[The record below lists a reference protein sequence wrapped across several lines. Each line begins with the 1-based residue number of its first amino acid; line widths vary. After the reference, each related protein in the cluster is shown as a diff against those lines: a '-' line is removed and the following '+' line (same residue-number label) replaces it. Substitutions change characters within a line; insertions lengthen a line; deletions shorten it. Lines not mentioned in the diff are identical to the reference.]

1 MIASSRR
8 TFGDAT
14 TLDRRVAQVRV
25 VDPHHPLYG
34 KCFPVSDRR
43 SGRGPRL
50 IVIRLPDGRERGIS
64 RSATAPTSA
73 SDDLAAA
80 APSRQVHIS
89 VRTLLPLANH
99 VRAVLASRHAD
110 LEGGGGRDLDQMA
123 AKRGRRCCHAC
134 GRSSQSRHSVSW
146 RSGWDSSCNACG
158 RGPSAQRRVIVLSMT
173 LSTDER
179 ITNAHRAKLAYVYVR
194 QSSPGQ
200 VRHHQESTELQYRLV
215 ERATLF
221 GWPRER
227 VHVIDDDLGKSGT
240 SSRDRH
246 GFQTLIAEVGLGKAG
261 LVMSLDASRLARNN
275 RDWHQLLEL
284 CSLFG
289 VLIADGERL
298 YDPAAYHDR
307 LLLGLSGIM
316 SEAELHQ
323 IKIRLHQGERQKAAR
338 GELRLPLPA
347 GLIHNRDGSVTFN
360 PDEEVQ
366 ERLRLVFAKFRE
378 LRSAKAVMRYLRR
391 GNLLL
396 PVRPLHGPA
405 PHDVVWRVA
414 DSARVIQILKNPAY
428 AGAYVYGRR
437 RPDPLRRQ
445 PGSERIGTVA
455 VAPEDWSIC
464 LKDAHPAYV
473 DWDEFMAN
481 RRQLVDNLNRYDTG
495 RPGVPRKGNA
505 LLQGIVSCGRC
516 ARRMCLRYSGPNGD
530 YPVYVCVADHS
541 SEGRP
546 KCQEVRAL
554 AVDAEVERLILEALT
569 PDRIALAVAALGEI
583 EAETRAMERQ
593 WTLKRERARYDAER
607 ARRQYDAVEPENR
620 LVARS
625 LERVWEERLRRVDQI
640 EQEYNAWRREQA
652 VSISESDRQ
661 EILALGEDLPRLW
674 DATTTTISG
683 PQADRSTGDQG
694 GHAGS
699 ETSARLRLDQDYLA
713 DWFDKRALVAATCAE
728 LCAARR
734 SGPSAPAHHRAERPA
749 EDGWRDRPHP

>member
-1 MIASSRR
+1 
-8 TFGDAT
+8 
-14 TLDRRVAQVRV
+14 
-25 VDPHHPLYG
+25 
-34 KCFPVSDRR
+34 
-43 SGRGPRL
+43 
-50 IVIRLPDGRERGIS
+50 
-64 RSATAPTSA
+64 
-73 SDDLAAA
+73 
-80 APSRQVHIS
+80 
-89 VRTLLPLANH
+89 LL
-99 VRAVLASRHAD
+99 ST
-110 LEGGGGRDLDQMA
+110 
-123 AKRGRRCCHAC
+123 
-134 GRSSQSRHSVSW
+134 
-146 RSGWDSSCNACG
+146 
-158 RGPSAQRRVIVLSMT
+158 T

-179 ITNAHRAKLAYVYVR
+179 ITTAHRAKLAYVYVR

-215 ERATLF
+215 ERAAVF

-240 SSRDRH
+240 SSRDRY

-323 IKIRLHQGERQKAAR
+323 IKIRLHRGERQKAAR

-347 GLIHNRDGSVTFN
+347 GLIHTRDGSVTFN

-405 PHDVVWRVA
+405 PHDVVWRPA
-414 DSARVIQILKNPAY
+414 DSARVINILKNPAY

-437 RPDPLRRQ
+437 RQDPLRRQ
-445 PGSERIGTVA
+445 PGSDRIGTAA

-464 LKDAHPAYV
+464 LRDAHPAYL
-473 DWDEFMAN
+473 DWNEFMAN
-481 RRQLVDNLNRYDTG
+481 RRQLADNVGRYDAG
-495 RPGVPRKGNA
+495 RPGAPRKGNA

-516 ARRMCLRYSGPNGD
+516 ARRMCLRYSGPHGD
-530 YPVYVCVADHS
+530 YPVYVCVADS
-541 SEGRP
+541 SAEGRP
-546 KCQEVRAL
+546 RCQEVRAL
-554 AVDAEVERLILEALT
+554 AVDAEVERLILTALT
-569 PDRIALAVAALGEI
+569 PDRIVLAIAALGEI
-583 EAETRAMERQ
+583 EEETRAMERQ
-593 WTLKRERARYDAER
+593 WSLKRERARYDAER

-625 LERVWEERLRRVDQI
+625 LERVWEERLRRVGQV
-640 EQEYNAWRREQA
+640 EQEYDAWRREQS
-652 VSISESDRQ
+652 VSISDNDRA
-661 EILALGEDLPRLW
+661 EILALGEELPRLW
-674 DATTTTISG
+674 RAATTRS
-683 PQADRSTGDQG
+683 ADRKQIVRLVIKDVALDQKRRRGYVWIKVIWQTGAASEHWLQRCVQGYEQHADQD
-694 GHAGS
+694 
-699 ETSARLRLDQDYLA
+699 RLRQCITELNRQQKMDGEIAAILNKEA
-713 DWFDKRALVAATCAE
+713 LRTAHGAPFSGGMVHVLRKRWRIQSVKINGTAANPQQWPDGSYSVQGAATAIGITPQVIFDW
-728 LCAARR
+728 LRKGWLTGTQLAKGMPWQISLSPDQAAVLRARVRR
-734 SGPSAPAHHRAERPA
+734 TNRSKREAS
-749 EDGWRDRPHP
+749 

>member
-1 MIASSRR
+1 M
-8 TFGDAT
+8 
-14 TLDRRVAQVRV
+14 
-25 VDPHHPLYG
+25 
-34 KCFPVSDRR
+34 
-43 SGRGPRL
+43 
-50 IVIRLPDGRERGIS
+50 
-64 RSATAPTSA
+64 
-73 SDDLAAA
+73 
-80 APSRQVHIS
+80 
-89 VRTLLPLANH
+89 
-99 VRAVLASRHAD
+99 
-110 LEGGGGRDLDQMA
+110 
-123 AKRGRRCCHAC
+123 
-134 GRSSQSRHSVSW
+134 
-146 RSGWDSSCNACG
+146 
-158 RGPSAQRRVIVLSMT
+158 LSTT

-179 ITNAHRAKLAYVYVR
+179 ITTAHRAKLAYVYVR

-215 ERATLF
+215 ERAALF

-405 PHDVVWRVA
+405 PHDVVWRAA
-414 DSARVIQILKNPAY
+414 DSARVIHILKNPAY

-464 LKDAHPAYV
+464 LKDAHPAYL

-481 RRQLVDNLNRYDTG
+481 RRQLADNVARYDAG
-495 RPGVPRKGNA
+495 RPGAPRKGNG

-516 ARRMCLRYSGPNGD
+516 ARRMCLRYSGPHGD
-530 YPVYVCVADHS
+530 YPVYVCVADQN

-546 KCQEVRAL
+546 RCQEVRAL

-583 EAETRAMERQ
+583 EEETRAMERQ
-593 WTLKRERARYDAER
+593 WSLKRERARYDAER

-625 LERVWEERLRRVDQI
+625 LERVWEERLRRADQI
-640 EQEYNAWRREQA
+640 EQEYDAWRREQA
-652 VSISESDRQ
+652 VSISDSDRQ

-674 DATTTTISG
+674 HAATTAISR
-683 PQADRSTGDQG
+683 PQADRSAGDQR

-699 ETSARLRLDQDYLA
+699 EAAARLRLDQGHLA
-713 DWFDKRALVAATCAE
+713 NRRGKRALVATVRAE
-728 LCAARR
+728 LRTACR
-734 SGPSAPAHHRAERPA
+734 SGPATAAHRRAEWPA
-749 EDGWRDRPHP
+749 EDGWRDRRHPQQGSVPHRAWAAVLRQDGPPVAEEVADPDRQDQRHTANPPRWPDGSYSVQGVAAIIGITPQVDIRLAPKRAG

>member
-1 MIASSRR
+1 M
-8 TFGDAT
+8 
-14 TLDRRVAQVRV
+14 
-25 VDPHHPLYG
+25 
-34 KCFPVSDRR
+34 
-43 SGRGPRL
+43 
-50 IVIRLPDGRERGIS
+50 
-64 RSATAPTSA
+64 
-73 SDDLAAA
+73 
-80 APSRQVHIS
+80 
-89 VRTLLPLANH
+89 
-99 VRAVLASRHAD
+99 
-110 LEGGGGRDLDQMA
+110 
-123 AKRGRRCCHAC
+123 
-134 GRSSQSRHSVSW
+134 
-146 RSGWDSSCNACG
+146 
-158 RGPSAQRRVIVLSMT
+158 LSTT

-179 ITNAHRAKLAYVYVR
+179 ITTAHRAKLAYVYVR

-215 ERATLF
+215 ERAAVF

-240 SSRDRH
+240 SSRDRY

-347 GLIHNRDGSVTFN
+347 GLIHTRDGSVTFN

-405 PHDVVWRVA
+405 PHDVVWRPA
-414 DSARVIQILKNPAY
+414 DSARVINILKNPAY

-437 RPDPLRRQ
+437 RQDPLRRQ
-445 PGSERIGTVA
+445 PGSDRIGTAA

-464 LKDAHPAYV
+464 LRDAHPAYL

-481 RRQLVDNLNRYDTG
+481 RRQLADNVGRYDAG
-495 RPGVPRKGNA
+495 RPGAPRKGNA

-516 ARRMCLRYSGPNGD
+516 ARRMCLRYSGPHGD
-530 YPVYVCVADHS
+530 YPVYVCVADS
-541 SEGRP
+541 SAEGRP
-546 KCQEVRAL
+546 RCQEVRAL
-554 AVDAEVERLILEALT
+554 AVDAEVERLILTALT
-569 PDRIALAVAALGEI
+569 PDRIVLAIAALGEI
-583 EAETRAMERQ
+583 EEETRAMERQ
-593 WTLKRERARYDAER
+593 WSLKRERARYDVER

-625 LERVWEERLRRVDQI
+625 LERVWEERLRRVDQV
-640 EQEYNAWRREQA
+640 EQEYDAWRREQS
-652 VSISESDRQ
+652 VSISDNDRA
-661 EILALGEDLPRLW
+661 EILALGEELPRLW
-674 DATTTTISG
+674 RAATTRS
-683 PQADRSTGDQG
+683 ADRKQIVRLVIKDVALDQKRRRGYVWIKVIWQTGAASEHWLQRCVQGYEQHADQD
-694 GHAGS
+694 
-699 ETSARLRLDQDYLA
+699 RLRQCITELNRQQKMDGEIAAILNKEA
-713 DWFDKRALVAATCAE
+713 LRTAHGAPFSGGMVHVLRKRWRIQSVKINGTAANPQQWPDGSYSVQGAATAIGITPQVIFDW
-728 LCAARR
+728 LRKGWLTGTQLAKGMPWQISLSPDQAAVLRARVRR
-734 SGPSAPAHHRAERPA
+734 TNRSKREAS
-749 EDGWRDRPHP
+749 